1 VEVERGAGGVVLV
14 LVCGV
19 SDMWGQ
25 AGVAWTHHDFCM
37 LHVSPCSGGRFVG
50 GGGHSAGA

>member
-1 VEVERGAGGVVLV
+1 VEVARGAGGVV